1 MRIFNLLVILTGIA
15 GCSNL
20 LPDGSDLRSRNGSGQ
35 GFAVGQ
41 TAPDFSLTDSD
52 GHAVTLSQSLSG
64 KTAVVIY
71 FTMWCSICTGHSDE
85 MLSSMLPAYGNT
97 KFLLVDYVSASPAEA
112 KLMKDFSG
120 YGATGFTVLI
130 DSGQNVLNSYGG
142 TMATTVI
149 IDSTLKIRLNES
161 YKKDRIVATLGAM

>member
-1 MRIFNLLVILTGIA
+1 MRIFTLLAILTGIA

-20 LPDGSDLRSRNGSGQ
+20 LPDGSDLRSQNGSSH

-41 TAPDFSLTDSD
+41 TAPEFSLTDSD
-52 GHAVTLSQSLSG
+52 GNTVTLSQALSG
-64 KTAVVIY
+64 KSAVVIY

-85 MLSSMLPAYGNT
+85 LLSTMLPAYGSA

-120 YGATGFTVLI
+120 YGAAGFTVLS
-130 DSGQNVLNSYGG
+130 DSGQNLLNSYGG

-149 IDSTLKIRLNES
+149 IDSTKKIRLNES
-161 YKKDRIVATLGAM
+161 YKKDRILAILGAL